1 MEASHQL
8 NYLDSARKLFQ
19 YYRELGDKALAQIG
33 DEHIHWQPSPESNS
47 VAIIVKHLSG
57 NMLSR
62 FTDFLTSDGEKSW
75 RKRDE
80 EFEDQLHSRDEIM
93 AHWEKGWTCLFQTLA
108 SLTDEDMAR
117 IVLIRAE
124 QHTVE
129 MAIIRQLAHYS
140 YHVGQLV
147 LLARII
153 QGSQWHSLSI
163 PKGGSASFNREKMG

>member
-1 MEASHQL
+1 MAFLETSIQT
-8 NYLDSARKLFQ
+8 FET
-19 YYRELGDKALAQIG
+19 YRSLGEKAMAQVADDTLTWTPG
-33 DEHIHWQPSPESNS
+33 EDVNS
-47 VAIIVKHLSG
+47 IAVIVHHLSG

-62 FTDFLTSDGEKSW
+62 WTDFLTSDGEKSW

-124 QHTVE
+124 PHTVE
-129 MAIIRQLAHYS
+129 KAIIRQLAHYS